1 MNLRTVAK
9 QAYTEVEHPSRFRLA
24 CVIGIVLSLL
34 FPTDLK
40 SYRTA
45 PPNPNIVAVVTNTY
59 GRFAVTA
66 AQVAMPLVTRD
77 AVGMVQ
83 VVYVALGTTAL
94 THAIKFLV
102 QDVTVWDTRL
112 GERPGT
118 PGSQNNMPSGHSSM
132 ASCAT
137 YYLGRRYGWW
147 HLLYAVPIM
156 LLTMY
161 ARVALQRH
169 TVSAVIAGMLV
180 GLLMAA
186 LFTGKAANGGA
197 ERSARRER
205 TRAFRTFRFGRASE
219 SL

>member
-1 MNLRTVAK
+1 VSLRTVAK
-9 QAYTEVEHPSRFRLA
+9 QAYTEVEQPSWFRLA
-24 CVIGIVLSLL
+24 CIIGIVISLL
-34 FPTDLK
+34 FPTNLK

-45 PPNPNIVAVVTNTY
+45 PPDRSTVAVVTEDY

-77 AVGMVQ
+77 AVGLVQ
-83 VVYVALGTTAL
+83 LAYVALGTTAL
-94 THAIKFLV
+94 THTIKFLV
-102 QDVTVWDTRL
+102 QDVTVWEARL
-112 GERPGT
+112 GERPSRA
-118 PGSQNNMPSGHSSM
+118 GSRNNMPSGHASM
-132 ASCAT
+132 ASCAV

-161 ARVALQRH
+161 ARVALQAH

-186 LFTGKAANGGA
+186 MFTGKRHVAAA
-197 ERSARRER
+197 A
-205 TRAFRTFRFGRASE
+205 
-219 SL
+219 

>member
-1 MNLRTVAK
+1 MSLRTLAT
-9 QAYTEVEHPSRFRLA
+9 QAYTEVEQPSWFRRA

-34 FPTDLK
+34 SPTDLK

-45 PPNPNIVAVVTNTY
+45 PPDRNTVAVVTDSY
-59 GRFAVTA
+59 GRFVVNA

-77 AVGMVQ
+77 AVGMLQ
-83 VVYVALGTTAL
+83 LVYVSLGTTAL

-102 QDVTVWDTRL
+102 QDVTVWNTRL
-112 GERPGT
+112 GERPSR
-118 PGSQNNMPSGHSSM
+118 PGSRNNMPSGHASM
-132 ASCAT
+132 ASCAV

-161 ARVALQRH
+161 ARVALQAH
-169 TVSAVIAGMLV
+169 TVSAAIAGMLV

-186 LFTGKAANGGA
+186 VFTGKRQMAAAADIAPVVDSRG
-197 ERSARRER
+197 
-205 TRAFRTFRFGRASE
+205 
-219 SL
+219 